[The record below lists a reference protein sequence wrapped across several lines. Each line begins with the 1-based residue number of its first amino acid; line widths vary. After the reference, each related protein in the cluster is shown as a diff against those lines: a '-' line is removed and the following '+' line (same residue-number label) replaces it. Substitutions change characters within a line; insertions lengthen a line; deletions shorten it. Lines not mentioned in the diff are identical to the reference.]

1 MSTQAAP
8 AAPPFQTPFFYG
20 WIILGVSMAGC
31 FLAAATNQIFM
42 GVMLKPI
49 SDDLGWSRTATSG
62 AFTIGTITAG
72 LATALVGP
80 LVDRYGQ
87 RIVMPVGAVVSAV
100 LLYALAGIDSVAGFY
115 AFYIAARVI
124 SQATLAGVAPTTA
137 MANWFLRRRGRA
149 MGLINMSLPL
159 GGSVFAFVAPL
170 VMGVIG
176 GWRGVFVGSAALTL
190 LVAVP
195 GGVLLRRRPEDVGL
209 LPDGDPRPDGG
220 PAAGSSSGGHRQAS
234 RAGEAGPSYTLREAL
249 RTPALWLIIFSQLI
263 AAVAISTFG
272 FHQSSFYTDQG
283 LEVVVATLSVSVYGL
298 AGALS
303 STAWGFMSE
312 RINERW
318 LAMASFLVSSAIMGF
333 LVMGPLNEPLAI
345 VISLVLGVT
354 GRGQG
359 ALFSILLARY
369 FGRNSYGAISGFIA
383 PFQMAG
389 LGLGPVL
396 GSVIYDWAGSYKG
409 AFTLYFGF
417 FLAAMVLVYLARAPR
432 RGEVP
437 S

>member
-1 MSTQAAP
+1 PSRRGNGRTPRRRMTI
-8 AAPPFQTPFFYG
+8 APPFRTPFFYG
-20 WIILGVSMAGC
+20 WVILAVSMAGC

-72 LATALVGP
+72 LASALVGP
-80 LVDRYGQ
+80 LVDRYGP

-100 LLYALAGIDSVAGFY
+100 LLYALAGIDSVVAFY
-115 AFYIAARVI
+115 VFYIAARVI

-149 MGLINMSLPL
+149 MGLVNMSLPL

-170 VMGVIG
+170 VMGGIG
-176 GWRGVFVGSAALTL
+176 GWRGVFAWSAVLTL
-190 LVAVP
+190 LVAIP

-209 LPDGDPRPDGG
+209 LPDGG
-220 PAAGSSSGGHRQAS
+220 PAAGSTSVGHPQGA
-234 RAGEAGPSYTLREAL
+234 RAGEPAPAYTLREAL
-249 RTPALWLIIFSQLI
+249 RTSALWLIIFSQLI
-263 AAVAISTFG
+263 AAIAISTFG

-283 LEVVVATLSVSVYGL
+283 LDVVVATLSVSMYGL

-303 STAWGFMSE
+303 STAWGFLSE

-318 LAMASFLVSSAIMGF
+318 LAMAAFLAGSAMMAFLV
-333 LVMGPLNEPLAI
+333 LGPLNEPLAI
-345 VISLVLGVT
+345 TVSLILGFT

-369 FGRNSYGAISGFIA
+369 YGRNSYGAISGFIA

-389 LGLGPVL
+389 LGLGPIL
-396 GSVIYDWAGSYKG
+396 GSAIYDGVGSYKG

-417 FLAAMVLVYLARAPR
+417 FLAAMALVYLAKAPR
-432 RGEVP
+432 RG
-437 S
+437 